1 VGSARTK
8 PFIQA
13 VTFKTAARIRVFR
26 YNRQRLG
33 YLGPTSR
40 SMNGIRLGTSAFTAA
55 GWESSFYPAGMNSR
69 DFLSYYATKFDTV
82 EVDST
87 YYGTPSP
94 STVSRWASKVPEG
107 FLFSAKVP
115 QAITHQNCLKGCNE
129 DFATFVNTI
138 NLLGNKLG
146 PLVLQFPYFGPE
158 TFRNGAGF
166 IERLRPFLTKLPK
179 LDGHRFAVEIRNKYW
194 INAQFLDLL
203 RKHNVAFVLQDQ
215 SWMPRPTQLFE
226 KLDPITADFT
236 YVRWLGDRKGI
247 EKLTKIWN
255 MTVIDRTVE
264 LQEWVKYCHLIR
276 RRGVIIFGY
285 ANNHYAGHGPATVE
299 LFRKLYSESSNS

>member
-1 VGSARTK
+1 
-8 PFIQA
+8 
-13 VTFKTAARIRVFR
+13 
-26 YNRQRLG
+26 
-33 YLGPTSR
+33 
-40 SMNGIRLGTSAFTAA
+40 MNGIRLGTSAFTAA

-115 QAITHQNCLKGCNE
+115 QTITHQNCLKDCDE
-129 DFATFVNTI
+129 DFATFVNTMD
-138 NLLGNKLG
+138 LLGNKLG

-166 IERLRPFLTKLPK
+166 IERLKPFLTKLPK

-215 SWMPRPTQLFE
+215 SWMPRPRQLFE